1 MPVFPVWLC
10 GERIDLFEMDTST
23 KIRFGFIALLWLA
36 LCYIVV
42 VSQPMSLRVI
52 FVIVA
57 SGIVV
62 WVPLYKKYIKNGK
75 RDGKH

>member
-1 MPVFPVWLC
+1 
-10 GERIDLFEMDTST
+10 MDTST
-23 KIRFGFIALLWLA
+23 KIRFGFIAVLWLL
-36 LCYIVV
+36 LCYMVV
-42 VSQPMSLRVI
+42 ASQPFTLWVA

-75 RDGKH
+75 RNEGR

>member
-1 MPVFPVWLC
+1 
-10 GERIDLFEMDTST
+10 MDTTT
-23 KIRFGFIALLWLA
+23 KIRFGFIAVLWLL
-36 LCYIVV
+36 LCYLVV
-42 VSQPMSLRVI
+42 ASQPFTLWVA

-75 RDGKH
+75 GNEGR

>member
-1 MPVFPVWLC
+1 MP
-10 GERIDLFEMDTST
+10 TSY
-23 KIRFGFIALLWLA
+23 KIRFIFLAALWLV
-36 LCYIVV
+36 LCYMVIA
-42 VSQPMSLRVI
+42 SQLLTLWTL

-75 RDGKH
+75 GKDER

>member
-1 MPVFPVWLC
+1 
-10 GERIDLFEMDTST
+10 MDTNT
-23 KIRFGFIALLWLA
+23 KIRFGFIAVLWLL
-36 LCYIVV
+36 LCYLVV
-42 VSQPMSLRVI
+42 ASQPFTLWVA

-75 RDGKH
+75 GNEGR